1 MDVRA
6 VIIVGSGNGDT
17 ERFAGTPLALIDV
30 LGRSVLDRITDRL
43 EQQGVSA
50 VSVVGELSDRVAR
63 GRRANVSYTYTNGA
77 PWRAAETAFNE
88 QAQAGAELILVIRLG
103 AYIEL
108 NVEPF
113 IQFHLDRAARVSGV
127 VDHAG
132 NSLDYF
138 AISASRRNDAAFLLR
153 SELKQF
159 RSGCVQFPF
168 SGYVNLLRS
177 AAGLRQLAIDAFSG
191 DNEIAPCGE
200 QIKPGVWVAEG
211 ARIQRGA
218 RLLAPCFIGANAK
231 IRAHAV
237 ITRCSTV
244 ERDACVDFGTV
255 VENSSI
261 LPYANVG
268 AGLDVMHSVI
278 GFRRVAHL
286 VRGAEV
292 EITDPKLVNAVSS
305 AAHVRAL
312 GHAISLATFVPKQL
326 VKGVMNGHRPKP
338 ATLPQAVRTPS
349 PALKQTATPEQKA
362 TGEEFQ
368 TPFIVARR

>member
-6 VIIVGSGNGDT
+6 VIIVGSGHGDT
-17 ERFAGTPLALIDV
+17 ERFAGTPIALLDV
-30 LGRSVLDRITDRL
+30 LGRSALDRITDRL
-43 EQQGVSA
+43 GQQGVSA
-50 VSVVGELSDRVAR
+50 ISVVGELSERVAN
-63 GRRANVSYTYTNGA
+63 GRRPNVSYTYTDGS

-103 AYIEL
+103 AYVEL
-108 NVEPF
+108 NVEQF
-113 IQFHLDRAARVSGV
+113 IQFHLDNTARVTAL
-127 VDHAG
+127 VDREG
-132 NSLDYF
+132 NSLDHF

-168 SGYVNLLRS
+168 SGYVNRLLS
-177 AAGLRQLAIDAFSG
+177 AAGLRQMVIDAFSG
-191 DNEIAPCGE
+191 DNQIAPCGE

-237 ITRCSTV
+237 IARCSTV
-244 ERDACVDFGTV
+244 ERDGCVDFGTV

-261 LPYANVG
+261 LPYASVG
-268 AGLDVMHSVI
+268 AGLDLMHSVI
-278 GFRRVAHL
+278 GFHRLAHL
-286 VRGAEV
+286 VRQTEV
-292 EITDPKLVNAVSS
+292 EITDPKLVNAISS

-312 GHAISLATFVPKQL
+312 GHAISLATFLPRQL
-326 VKGVMNGHRPKP
+326 VKGLMDGHRPKP
-338 ATLPQAVRTPS
+338 ETLPQAVRTPS
-349 PALKQTATPEQKA
+349 PALKQTATPEQNA
-362 TGEEFQ
+362 TREEFQ

>member
-6 VIIVGSGNGDT
+6 VILVGSGHGDT
-17 ERFAGTPLALIDV
+17 ERFAGTPIALLDV
-30 LGRSVLDRITDRL
+30 LGRSVLDRVTDHL

-50 VSVVGELSDRVAR
+50 ISVVGELSERVAT
-63 GRRANVSYTYTNGA
+63 GRRPNVSYIYA
-77 PWRAAETAFNE
+77 DPPWRAAETAFNE

-103 AYIEL
+103 AYVEL
-108 NVEPF
+108 NIERF
-113 IQFHLDRAARVSGV
+113 IQFHLDNTARVTAL
-127 VDHAG
+127 VDRVG
-132 NSLDYF
+132 NSLDHF
-138 AISASRRNDAAFLLR
+138 AISASRRNDAAYLLR

-168 SGYVNLLRS
+168 SGYINRLRS
-177 AAGLRQLAIDAFSG
+177 AAGLRQMVIDAFSG
-191 DNEIAPCGE
+191 DNQIAPCGE
-200 QIKPGVWVAEG
+200 QIKPGVWVGEG

-237 ITRCSTV
+237 IARCSTV

-268 AGLDVMHSVI
+268 AGLDMMHSVI

-286 VRGAEV
+286 VRHTEV
-292 EITDPKLVNAVSS
+292 EIADPKLVNAVSS
-305 AAHVRAL
+305 APHLRAL
-312 GHAISLATFVPKQL
+312 GHAISLATFLPKQL
-326 VKGVMNGHRPKP
+326 VKGMMNGQRPKP
-338 ATLPQAVRTPS
+338 ATLTQAVRSPS
-349 PALKQTATPEQKA
+349 SALKQTATPEQNGS
-362 TGEEFQ
+362 GEEFQ
-368 TPFIVARR
+368 APFIVARR